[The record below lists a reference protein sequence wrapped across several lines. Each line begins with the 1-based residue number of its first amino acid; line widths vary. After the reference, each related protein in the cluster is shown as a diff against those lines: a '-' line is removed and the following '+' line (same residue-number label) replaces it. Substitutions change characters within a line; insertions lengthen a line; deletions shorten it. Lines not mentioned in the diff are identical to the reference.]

1 MTPAA
6 ALGLIVAL
14 STTPTPANVRAAVER
29 ALPLLVKSA
38 QGHVEKQTCFACH
51 NQALPLLAMR
61 SAKAREVAVG
71 DDEFKEQTEHIA
83 EFLGRNKA
91 KFRKGE
97 GTGGQADTAGYALYA
112 LELGGHKA
120 DEVTAAVVEYLIK
133 YQADR
138 GHWRTSSNRPPSEAS
153 PFTTN
158 YLAARGVRVWSSTDQ
173 KEAGQKRL
181 DAVRNWL
188 AKAEAKDTEDRVFRL
203 MLLQELGA
211 ADDEVRKAADGLAKT
226 QRPDGSW
233 SQLDGKPGD
242 AYATGSALVAL
253 HRAGGMKTTDPA
265 YVRGLGFLLRTQ
277 AADGTWLVKSRSNPF
292 QPYYETG
299 FPYKKDQFI
308 SAAASGWAATALL
321 DSLP

>member
-1 MTPAA
+1 MTPAS
-6 ALGLIVAL
+6 LGLIAFL
-14 STTPTPANVRAAVER
+14 SAVPTPANVRTAAER

-61 SAKAREVAVG
+61 SAKDRKLTVK
-71 DDEFKEQTEHIA
+71 DDEFKEQAEHIA

-97 GTGGQADTAGYALYA
+97 GTGGQVDTAGYALYA
-112 LELGGHKA
+112 LELGGYKG
-120 DEVTAAVVEYLIK
+120 DEITAAVVEYLIK

-158 YLAARGVRVWSSTDQ
+158 YFAVRGLRVWGSAEQ
-173 KEAGQKRL
+173 KEAGKKRL
-181 DAVRNWL
+181 DAVRTWL
-188 AKAEAKDTEDRVFRL
+188 EKAEAKDTEDRVFRL
-203 MLLQELGA
+203 LLLKELGA
-211 ADDEVRKAADGLAKT
+211 ADDEIRKAAETLAKA

-233 SQLDGKPGD
+233 GQLDDKPGD

-277 AADGTWLVKSRSNPF
+277 AADGTWLVTSRSKPF

-321 DSLP
+321 DALP